1 MTGFPVPQ
9 PVVADQETEK
19 GANSAQTGGG
29 QAGEDS
35 WELIVT
41 FLHRQHF
48 SLHIFK

>member
-29 QAGEDS
+29 GAGQRGFLGADSHISSQAALFTS
-35 WELIVT
+35 
-41 FLHRQHF
+41 HF
-48 SLHIFK
+48 